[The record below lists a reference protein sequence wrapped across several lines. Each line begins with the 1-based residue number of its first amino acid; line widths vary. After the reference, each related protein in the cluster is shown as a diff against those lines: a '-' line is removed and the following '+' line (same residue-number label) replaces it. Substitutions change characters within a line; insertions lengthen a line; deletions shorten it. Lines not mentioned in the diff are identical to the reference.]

1 MLFLF
6 KISHISIFY
15 FLLKNNKYISYAQ
28 NDKYVMK
35 FLYNV
40 NYMSTKNN
48 HSPFSNSFP
57 NPLTSER
64 IPIVPGIKDGRGRSL
79 AIPLT
84 HSISPIFVTLKSSN
98 VIPFVKRSLN

>member
-1 MLFLF
+1 MP
-6 KISHISIFY
+6 
-15 FLLKNNKYISYAQ
+15 
-28 NDKYVMK
+28 
-35 FLYNV
+35 
-40 NYMSTKNN
+40 TKNN

-84 HSISPIFVTLKSSN
+84 HSISPIFVTLKSSLCETKSQL
-98 VIPFVKRSLN
+98 KREDKKKIVV